1 MHYSLYGLDDAH
13 ITATARA
20 RTTMLTIGRSPENV
34 VHWPSATELRPLDSI
49 ETARLDWIDIFRPLH
64 TVSDDA
70 N

>member
-1 MHYSLYGLDDAH
+1 
-13 ITATARA
+13 
-20 RTTMLTIGRSPENV
+20 MLTIGRSPENV

-64 TVSDDA
+64 TVSVDA